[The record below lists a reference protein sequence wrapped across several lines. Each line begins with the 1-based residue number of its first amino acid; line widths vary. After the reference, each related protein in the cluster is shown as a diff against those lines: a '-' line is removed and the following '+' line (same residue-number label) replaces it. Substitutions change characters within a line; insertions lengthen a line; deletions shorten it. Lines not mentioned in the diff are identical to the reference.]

1 MALAAG
7 GHSSRD
13 FLRFGTPLQLILA
26 VVSIAA
32 LTAGPSYWPLVWL
45 VTGIIG
51 SVLLGLPQ
59 ALDLLKRAKDKK
71 RF

>member
-26 VVSIAA
+26 VVSIAV
-32 LTAGPSYWPLVWL
+32 LSAGPSHWPLVWL

-51 SVLLGLPQ
+51 VVLLALPQ
-59 ALDLLKRAKDKK
+59 VLDWWKFFRGKK
-71 RF
+71 GI